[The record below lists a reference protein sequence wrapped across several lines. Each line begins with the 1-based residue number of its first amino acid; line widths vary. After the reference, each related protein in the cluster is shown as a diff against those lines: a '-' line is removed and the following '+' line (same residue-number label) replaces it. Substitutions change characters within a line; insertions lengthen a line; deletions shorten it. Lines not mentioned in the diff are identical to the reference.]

1 MSHQASTRSSLR
13 AVAFLVG
20 LLAVVLLAPGRIEAL
35 LVVIAHG
42 DVYIFAPTGVTVG
55 QEVRLVYHNFTGV
68 EHTVQF
74 LLVDADG
81 HDRFVANKINATMK
95 VAPGKMA
102 MVAMPCDQI
111 LDQNETLADVTG
123 VVVITAPGMQ
133 SRPFKPRGFV
143 GPASLQLVDELT
155 KRTLLTVPGVV
166 TPVDLAGAVG
176 PMYLGGASVPIE

>member
-20 LLAVVLLAPGRIEAL
+20 LLAVVLLGPGRMEAAL
-35 LVVIAHG
+35 PIDQT
-42 DVYIFAPTGVTVG
+42 DVYIFAPTGVTVE

-176 PMYLGGASVPIE
+176 PMYLGGVSVPIE